1 MPIRIPDNLPATE
14 VLSNENIFIMGE
26 QRAFTQDIRP
36 LRIVICNLMPL
47 KSVTETQLLR
57 LLSNSPLQVEIVF
70 LFMQSHTSKNTSQQH
85 LDNFYNSFEDI
96 KGQKFD
102 GLIITGAPV
111 EQLEF
116 EEVIYWGELKKI
128 MDWSKTHVFSTLHIC
143 VGAQAGL
150 FHHYGVP
157 KYVLQDKIFGIFPHT
172 INKKNVPLLRGFDEV
187 FHVPHSRYSEV
198 RREDIDKVADLEILS
213 ESEEAGVYIVSSKDG
228 RLIFVTGHSEYD
240 DNSLKT
246 EYERDVAK
254 GLDIAVPK
262 HYFPHDD
269 PTQQPL
275 VTWRSHA
282 NLLFTNWLNYH
293 VYQET
298 PYDLDE
304 LK

>member
-1 MPIRIPDNLPATE
+1 MPIKIPDNLPAAEILT
-14 VLSNENIFIMGE
+14 NENIFLMGE
-26 QRAFTQDIRP
+26 KRAFTQDIRP
-36 LRIVICNLMPL
+36 LRIVICNLMPI

-57 LLSNSPLQVEIVF
+57 LLSNSPLQVEIIF
-70 LFMQSHTSKNTSQQH
+70 LFMESHTSKNTSQQH
-85 LDNFYNSFEDI
+85 LDNFYNTFEDI
-96 KGQKFD
+96 KEQKFD

-116 EEVIYWGELKKI
+116 EEVSYWEELQKI
-128 MDWSKTHVFSTLHIC
+128 MQWSKSHVFSTLHIC

-150 FHHYGVP
+150 YYHYGVP
-157 KYVLQDKIFGIFPHT
+157 KYVLQEKIFGIFPHT
-172 INKKNVPLLRGFDEV
+172 VNKKNVPLLRGFDDV

-198 RREDIDKVADLEILS
+198 RREDIEKVADLEILS
-213 ESEEAGVYIVSSKDG
+213 ESEEAGVYIVASKNG

-240 DNSLKT
+240 DNSLRD

-254 GLDIAVPK
+254 GLAIALPK
-262 HYFPHDD
+262 HYFPNND
-269 PTQQPL
+269 PGRPPL

>member
-1 MPIRIPDNLPATE
+1 
-14 VLSNENIFIMGE
+14 
-26 QRAFTQDIRP
+26 
-36 LRIVICNLMPL
+36 MPL

>member
-1 MPIRIPDNLPATE
+1 MPIKIPDNLPATE
-14 VLSNENIFIMGE
+14 VLSNENIFLMGE
-26 QRAFTQDIRP
+26 QRAFSQDIRP

-85 LDNFYNSFEDI
+85 LDNFYNTFEDI
-96 KGQKFD
+96 KEQKFD

-116 EEVIYWGELKKI
+116 EEVIYWEELTKI

-150 FHHYGVP
+150 YHHYAVP

-172 INKKNVPLLRGFDEV
+172 INKNHVPLLRGFDEV

>member
-1 MPIRIPDNLPATE
+1 MPIKIPDNLPAAE
-14 VLSNENIFIMGE
+14 VLSNENIFLMVE

-47 KSVTETQLLR
+47 KIVTETQLLR
-57 LLSNSPLQVEIVF
+57 LLSNSPLQVEIIF
-70 LFMQSHTSKNTSQQH
+70 LFMESHTSKNTSQQH
-85 LDNFYNSFEDI
+85 LDNFYNTFEDI
-96 KGQKFD
+96 KEQKFD

-116 EEVIYWGELKKI
+116 EEVNYWAELKKI
-128 MDWSKTHVFSTLHIC
+128 MDWSKTNVFSTLHIC

-150 FHHYGVP
+150 YYHYGVP
-157 KYVLQDKIFGIFPHT
+157 KYVLREKIFGIFPHT
-172 INKKNVPLLRGFDEV
+172 VNKKNVPLLRGFDEL
-187 FHVPHSRYSEV
+187 FYVPHSRYSEV
-198 RREDIDKVADLEILS
+198 RREDIEKVADLEILS
-213 ESEEAGVYIVSSKDG
+213 ESEEIGVYIVSSKDG

-262 HYFPHDD
+262 NYFPHDD